1 MKAIFLAL
9 LLTAGPLSS
18 AAMAQ
23 TVMQACG
30 PDVQRLC
37 GKVEPGNNRIKKCM
51 KKHMREVSPT
61 CLQTLLN
68 AKESE
73 MSQ

>member
-9 LLTAGPLSS
+9 LLSAGLLSS

-30 PDVQRLC
+30 PDVQRSPNRFCLPAARYRSCRIRVVRSDRQLC
-37 GKVEPGNNRIKKCM
+37 R
-51 KKHMREVSPT
+51 
-61 CLQTLLN
+61 L
-68 AKESE
+68 
-73 MSQ
+73 